1 MTKQFDGK
9 VALVTGAAAG
19 IGEATARA
27 FAEAGASV
35 MLSDINQDAGE
46 KVAAAINGAGGR
58 AAFVRCDV
66 RRSGDVKTLVE
77 QTIEQFGRL
86 DFAFNNAG
94 VELERSKLADGD
106 EDLFDSIMDVNV
118 KGVWQC
124 MRHQIPLMV
133 EAGGGAIVNTASVA
147 GLGAAP
153 SMSIYSASKHAVV
166 GLTKSAA
173 VEYGRRGVRI
183 NAVCPAIIDTEMFRR
198 ALADDPRK
206 EELHKTMHPIG
217 RIGQPDEIAAAVLY
231 LCSEGAGFT
240 TGVAL
245 PLDGGYTAI

>member
-19 IGEATARA
+19 IGAATAQA

-35 MLSDINQDAGE
+35 MLSDINQNAGE
-46 KVAAAINGAGGR
+46 QMAAAINEAGGK

-66 RRSGDVKTLVE
+66 SKADDVRYLLE
-77 QTIEQFGRL
+77 QTIETFGRL
-86 DFAFNNAG
+86 DCAFNNAG
-94 VELERSKLADGD
+94 VELERSRLADGD
-106 EDLFDSIMDVNV
+106 EDTFDAIMDVNV

-124 MRHQIPLMV
+124 MRHELPLMV
-133 EAGGGAIVNTASVA
+133 NAGGGTIVNTASVA

-183 NAVCPAIIDTEMFRR
+183 NAICPAIIDTDMLRR
-198 ALADDPRK
+198 ALEDDPRK
-206 EELHKTMHPIG
+206 EEMHRNMHPIG
-217 RIGQPDEIAAAVLY
+217 RIGQPQEVAAAVLY
-231 LCSEGAGFT
+231 LCSEAAGFT
-240 TGVAL
+240 TGIAL

>member
-1 MTKQFDGK
+1 MTQQFDGK

-27 FAEAGASV
+27 FAQAGASV
-35 MLSDINQDAGE
+35 MLSDINQEAGE
-46 KVAAAINGAGGR
+46 KVAADINATGGK

-66 RRSGDVKTLVE
+66 RRSEEVE
-77 QTIEQFGRL
+77 QLVAKTVEQFGRL
-86 DFAFNNAG
+86 DCAFNNAG
-94 VELERSKLADGD
+94 VELERSRLADGN
-106 EDLFDSIMDVNV
+106 EEAFDTIMDVNV

-124 MRHQIPLMV
+124 LRHEIPVMV
-133 EAGGGAIVNTASVA
+133 NAGGGTIVNTASVA
-147 GLGAAP
+147 GLGASP
-153 SMSIYSASKHAVV
+153 TMSIYSASKHAVV

-183 NAVCPAIIDTEMFRR
+183 NAVCPAIIDTDMLRR
-198 ALADDPRK
+198 AVADDPRK
-206 EELHKTMHPIG
+206 EEVHRNMHPIG
-217 RIGQPDEIAAAVLY
+217 RIGQPEEVAAAVLY
-231 LCSEGAGFT
+231 LCSDAAGFT

>member
-1 MTKQFDGK
+1 MTQQFDGK

-27 FAEAGASV
+27 FAAAGASV
-35 MLSDINQDAGE
+35 MLSDINQEAGK
-46 KVAAAINGAGGR
+46 KVAATINQSGGK
-58 AAFVRCDV
+58 ATFVRCDV
-66 RRSGDVKTLVE
+66 TRAEDVKHLVE
-77 QTIEQFGRL
+77 HTIEQFGRL

-106 EDLFDSIMDVNV
+106 EGIFDAIMDVNV

-124 MRHQIPLMV
+124 MRHEIPVMV
-133 EAGGGAIVNTASVA
+133 NAGGGVIVNTASVA

-153 SMSIYSASKHAVV
+153 AMSIYSASKHAVV

-173 VEYGRRGVRI
+173 VEYGRRGVRV
-183 NAVCPAIIDTEMFRR
+183 NAICPAVIDTDMLRR
-198 ALADDPRK
+198 AVEDDPRK
-206 EELHKTMHPIG
+206 EEVHKNMHPIG
-217 RIGQPDEIAAAVLY
+217 RIGQPQEVAAAVLY

>member
-1 MTKQFDGK
+1 MTQPFEGK

-27 FAEAGASV
+27 FADAGASV
-35 MLSDINQDAGE
+35 MLSDINQEAGE
-46 KVAAAINGAGGR
+46 QVAAAINEAGGK
-58 AAFVRCDV
+58 AAFIRCDV
-66 RRSGDVKTLVE
+66 IKAGDVKHLVD
-77 QTIEQFGRL
+77 QTVEQFGRL

-94 VELERSKLADGD
+94 VELERNKLADGN
-106 EDLFDSIMDVNV
+106 EDVFDAIMDVNV

-124 MRHQIPLMV
+124 MRHEIPVMV
-133 EAGGGAIVNTASVA
+133 DAGSGVIVNTASVA

-153 SMSIYSASKHAVV
+153 AMSIYSASKHAVV

-173 VEYGRRGVRI
+173 VEYGRRGVRV
-183 NAVCPAIIDTEMFRR
+183 NAVCPAIIDTDMLRR
-198 ALADDPRK
+198 AIEEDPRK
-206 EELHKTMHPIG
+206 EEVHKNMHPIG
-217 RIGQPDEIAAAVLY
+217 RIGQPQEVAAAVLY

>member
-1 MTKQFDGK
+1 MTQQFDGK

-27 FAEAGASV
+27 FAAAGASV
-35 MLSDINQDAGE
+35 MMADINQEAGAR
-46 KVAAAINGAGGR
+46 VAAAINEAGGK

-66 RRSGDVKTLVE
+66 TRSDDVKHLVE
-77 QTIEQFGRL
+77 QTVEQFGRL

-94 VELERSKLADGD
+94 VELERAKLADGD
-106 EDLFDSIMDVNV
+106 EGIFDAIMDVNV

-124 MRHQIPLMV
+124 MRQEIPVMV
-133 EAGGGAIVNTASVA
+133 NAGGGVIVNTASVA

-153 SMSIYSASKHAVV
+153 AMSIYSASKHAVV

-173 VEYGRRGVRI
+173 VEYGRRGVRV
-183 NAVCPAIIDTEMFRR
+183 NAICPAVIDTDMLRR
-198 ALADDPRK
+198 AVEDDPRK
-206 EELHKTMHPIG
+206 EEVHKSMHPIG
-217 RIGQPDEIAAAVLY
+217 RIGQPQEVAAAVLY